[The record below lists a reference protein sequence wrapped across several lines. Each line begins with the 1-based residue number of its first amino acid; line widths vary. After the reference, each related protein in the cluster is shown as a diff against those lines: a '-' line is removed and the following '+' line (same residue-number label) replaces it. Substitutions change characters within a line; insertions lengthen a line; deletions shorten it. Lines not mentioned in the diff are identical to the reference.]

1 MQCLQFAIECL
12 KLSPSEELL
21 KKDYI
26 SCGRVSSVEEVVCQS
41 GQPKCQS
48 TMGHV
53 PRGSE
58 ATEDWGCGVSESG
71 LGAETGPAG
80 VDSQR
85 K

>member
-1 MQCLQFAIECL
+1 
-12 KLSPSEELL
+12 
-21 KKDYI
+21 
-26 SCGRVSSVEEVVCQS
+26 
-41 GQPKCQS
+41 
-48 TMGHV
+48 MGHV